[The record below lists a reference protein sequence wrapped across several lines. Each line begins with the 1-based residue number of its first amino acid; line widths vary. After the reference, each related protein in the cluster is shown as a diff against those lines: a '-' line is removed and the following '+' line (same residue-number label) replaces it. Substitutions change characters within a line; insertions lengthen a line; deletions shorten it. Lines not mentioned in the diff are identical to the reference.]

1 MAGHDETGSDAN
13 REPGP
18 DSVTPFGTPS
28 PLHRE
33 KPTIEGEA
41 IRVPEAEAEK
51 PASPGT
57 SGETSPEPLADV
69 KLAMEELLA
78 GEEHP
83 ADHEAAASAEAH
95 AEAAASKDDLAK
107 DNGSPPPHAA
117 VPPPPHRGFS
127 FAAVI
132 LVALIGAATGFASAY
147 LARLFLD
154 DSQKTFAALDQRIS
168 AMNAKLDAD
177 QKKVDAANASSRDL
191 AGSLEK
197 RLGAVEKSAGDALGL
212 AKTAQ
217 TQAQQAQAQQAQSVV
232 PSETGSDTSAPTV
245 DLAPVQSRLD
255 ALEQRI
261 GQLEA
266 TLNAPKSAVRAPQE
280 PEAKPDPQT
289 ANAPAI
295 ALVAENL
302 TQKIA
307 SGAPF
312 TVELA
317 ALEKLGA
324 DTAKLAVLQ
333 PAANKGVITTKALA
347 DQFAALTPALLAAEK
362 PASPPDENV
371 FARLMSHAAGLV
383 RVRKLDDLSGE
394 DLQAGVARVKDALA
408 HDDLDRA
415 LKEWAAFPEATKTAS
430 AAWAEAA
437 KARAGAL
444 AAGKAIAADA
454 MANLVKVKS

>member
-41 IRVPEAEAEK
+41 IHVPEAEAEK
-51 PASPGT
+51 PASP
-57 SGETSPEPLADV
+57 EPLAEV

-78 GEEHP
+78 GDEHP
-83 ADHEAAASAEAH
+83 TDHEAAASAEAH
-95 AEAAASKDDLAK
+95 AEAAAS
-107 DNGSPPPHAA
+107 NGAVPPHVA
-117 VPPPPHRGFS
+117 PPPHRGFS
-127 FAAVI
+127 FFAII

-147 LARLFLD
+147 VARLFLD

-177 QKKVDAANASSRDL
+177 QRKIDTANASSRDL
-191 AGSLEK
+191 VSSLEK
-197 RLGAVEKSAGDALGL
+197 RIGAVEKSASDALGL
-212 AKTAQ
+212 AKA
-217 TQAQQAQAQQAQSVV
+217 AQAQAQQVQSAA
-232 PSETGSDTSAPTV
+232 PSDTSAPATV
-245 DLAPVQSRLD
+245 DLAPVQSRID
-255 ALEQRI
+255 ALEHRI

-266 TLNAPKSAVRAPQE
+266 ALNAPKSAVRAPQE
-280 PEAKPDPQT
+280 PEAKPDPQ
-289 ANAPAI
+289 AVNAPAI
-295 ALVAENL
+295 AIIAENL

-312 TVELA
+312 TTELA

-324 DTAKLAVLQ
+324 DKAKLAVLQ
-333 PAANKGVITTKALA
+333 PAAGKGIVTTKALA
-347 DQFAALTPALLAAEK
+347 DQFAALTPALLATEK

-371 FARLMSHAAGLV
+371 FDRLMSHAAGLV
-383 RVRKLDDLSGE
+383 RVRKLNDLSGE
-394 DLQAGVARVKDALA
+394 DLPARVARVKDALA

-415 LKEWAAFPEATKTAS
+415 LQERATFPEAAKTAS

-437 KARAGAL
+437 KARVATL
-444 AAGKAIAADA
+444 AAAKGIAADA

>member
-1 MAGHDETGSDAN
+1 MAGHDETGSDVKP
-13 REPGP
+13 EPGR

-41 IRVPEAEAEK
+41 IQLPDAETEK
-51 PASPGT
+51 PASPEA
-57 SGETSPEPLADV
+57 SSEPLADV

-78 GEEHP
+78 GDEHP
-83 ADHEAAASAEAH
+83 ADHETAASAEAAP
-95 AEAAASKDDLAK
+95 AEAAAS
-107 DNGSPPPHAA
+107 NGTVPPHVAPPPA
-117 VPPPPHRGFS
+117 HRGFS
-127 FAAVI
+127 FFAII
-132 LVALIGAATGFASAY
+132 LVALIGAATGFVSAY
-147 LARLFLD
+147 VARLFLD

-177 QKKVDAANASSRDL
+177 QKKVDTANASSRDL
-191 AGSLEK
+191 VSSLEK
-197 RLGAVEKSAGDALGL
+197 RIGATEKSAGDALGL
-212 AKTAQ
+212 AKAAQ
-217 TQAQQAQAQQAQSVV
+217 TQAQQAQSAV
-232 PSETGSDTSAPTV
+232 PSETPSDTSAPATV
-245 DLAPVQSRLD
+245 DLAPMQSRID

-280 PEAKPDPQT
+280 PEAKPDPKA

-295 ALVAENL
+295 AIVAENL

-307 SGAPF
+307 GGAPF
-312 TVELA
+312 TTELA

-324 DTAKLAVLQ
+324 DKAKLAVLQ
-333 PAANKGVITTKALA
+333 PAASKGIVTTKTLA
-347 DQFAALTPALLAAEK
+347 DQFGALTPTLLATEK

-383 RVRKLDDLSGE
+383 RVRKLNDLSGE
-394 DLQAGVARVKDALA
+394 DLSARVARIKDALA

-415 LKEWAAFPEATKTAS
+415 LQEWAAFPEAAKTVS
-430 AAWAEAA
+430 ATWAEAA

-444 AAGKAIAADA
+444 AAAKGIAADA